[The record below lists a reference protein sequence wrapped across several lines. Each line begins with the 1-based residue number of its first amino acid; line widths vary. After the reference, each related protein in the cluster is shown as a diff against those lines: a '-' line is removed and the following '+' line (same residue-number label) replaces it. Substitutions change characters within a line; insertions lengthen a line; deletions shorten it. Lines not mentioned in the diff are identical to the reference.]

1 MFTFLI
7 TLVNV
12 SISSSSA
19 RSTALVDVQL
29 SLRYALEN
37 LPTAMAQVVQLQR
50 YGNMI
55 THSFCINIG
64 HAG

>member
-1 MFTFLI
+1 MFTLLI

-12 SISSSSA
+12 SISSSSE
-19 RSTALVDVQL
+19 RSTALVDVQHN
-29 SLRYALEN
+29 LRYALEN

-55 THSFCINIG
+55 MHSFYVMMVN
-64 HAG
+64 